1 MSTNPTVGRKRVGL
15 ALGGGGARG
24 MAHVGVIRALER
36 AGIAVDCIAGTSVG
50 SLVGAVYAAG
60 LNGDQVLEM
69 ALQMRW
75 LDILRPVWPRQGF
88 ISFARLESF
97 FARVTGDPTFADLK
111 IPYAAVTAD
120 LATGKQVVL
129 REGRVARAVRASCS
143 VPAIVTPV
151 EVDGRLLIDGGVV
164 NNLPISIVRDLG
176 ADVVIAVGLA
186 QPPGDYPRG
195 PLRIGMAAIEFLV
208 LKAGDDPATADVH
221 LPIPVWG
228 LGTMVRTSQ
237 RHRLIALGQRI
248 AEQSLPEIQALL
260 D

>member
-1 MSTNPTVGRKRVGL
+1 
-15 ALGGGGARG
+15 
-24 MAHVGVIRALER
+24 MAHVGVIRALQR
-36 AGIAVDCIAGTSVG
+36 AGIPVDCVAGTSAG
-50 SLVGAVYAAG
+50 SLVGAAYAAG
-60 LNGDQVLEM
+60 LEGDQLLEM

-75 LDILRPVWPRQGF
+75 RDILQLVWPRQGF

-97 FARVTGDPTFADLK
+97 FARVTGDPTFAGLK

-143 VPAIVTPV
+143 VPGIVTPV
-151 EVDGRLLIDGGVV
+151 ELDGRLLIDGGVV
-164 NNLPISIVRDLG
+164 NNLPISVVRDLG

-195 PLRIGMAAIEFLV
+195 PLRIGIAAIEFLI
-208 LKAGDDPATADVH
+208 LNAGDDPATADVH

-237 RHRLIALGQRI
+237 RHRLISLGQQI
-248 AEQSLPEIQALL
+248 AEQSLPEIRALL